1 MDYDGYGSTT
11 GTFTGKFGP
20 TIVFSSLSQLRS
32 LTTEAHAVQLDL
44 SVFSSTVAY
53 PTSPMTLYAAPDL
66 RIGSGSAAA
75 GAGENV
81 PGVSDGF
88 TGTAPSMG
96 AYEPGATLP
105 TYGPRY
111 SGPS

>member
-1 MDYDGYGSTT
+1 MALH
-11 GTFTGKFGP
+11 P
-20 TIVFSSLSQLRS
+20 
-32 LTTEAHAVQLDL
+32 
-44 SVFSSTVAY
+44 
-53 PTSPMTLYAAPDL
+53 APDL
-66 RIGSGSAAA
+66 SSGSGSAAA

-88 TGTAPSMG
+88 TGTAPSLG

-105 TYGPRY
+105 VYGPRY